1 MSSQLSGALIALLV
15 PVCFG
20 SGMVLARVG
29 LVHVPSGAGNF
40 LSLVVGW
47 TLVASVTAILHPDA
61 LFGVSLGA
69 FGWLAMIG
77 VVNFPIGRF
86 MNFASIKHLGVLK
99 ANPILAMAPIVSAFE
114 GVVFLGERINW
125 AIGAGTLLA
134 VSGVI
139 IVVYGEVTAR
149 GGPASRAPRPAAANA
164 ASGAPRPSTAGAA
177 PDGPAS
183 DALRPATAGAAPG
196 GPASDAPRSATAG
209 AAPGAPRHA
218 TAGATPGG
226 KRPGL
231 IERRPRLIGYLA
243 AAGAAV
249 AYGTVPL
256 LGRIAVTG
264 EADGVP
270 LIGRFASDAA
280 TLPLVSA
287 TYTMLIGFIV
297 MGLFAAPSIPGAL
310 RAPRRALLFV
320 ALGGLA
326 MSTGVSLLYLAL
338 SRAPVVVV
346 SPVFALNAF
355 VALVLA
361 HFFLQR
367 LERITPLLVLGTV
380 FVVAGVVAVII
391 GAEA

>member
-1 MSSQLSGALIALLV
+1 MSTQLSGALIALLV

-40 LSLVVGW
+40 FSLVVGW
-47 TLVASVTAILHPDA
+47 ALVASVTAILYPEA
-61 LFGVSLGA
+61 LFGISLGA

-77 VVNFPIGRF
+77 IVNFPIGRF
-86 MNFASIKHLGVLK
+86 MNFASIRHLGVLK

-114 GVVFLGERINW
+114 GAVFLGERISW
-125 AIGAGTLLA
+125 AIGAGTVLA

-149 GGPASRAPRPAAANA
+149 GG
-164 ASGAPRPSTAGAA
+164 
-177 PDGPAS
+177 
-183 DALRPATAGAAPG
+183 
-196 GPASDAPRSATAG
+196 RSAPVPAVAVAG
-209 AAPGAPRHA
+209 RGAKP
-218 TAGATPGG
+218 
-226 KRPGL
+226 PGL
-231 IERRPRLIGYLA
+231 LERRPRLLGYLA
-243 AAGAAV
+243 AACAAV

-264 EADGVP
+264 EAGNIP
-270 LIGRFASDAA
+270 LIGRFASDAP

-297 MGLFAAPSIPGAL
+297 MGLFASPSIPGAL
-310 RAPRRALLFV
+310 RAPRRSLLFV

-367 LERITPLLVLGTV
+367 LERITPPLVVGTF
-380 FVVAGVVAVII
+380 FVVAGVIAVIL
-391 GAEA
+391 GANA

>member
-149 GGPASRAPRPAAANA
+149 RGPASRAPRPAATGA
-164 ASGAPRPSTAGAA
+164 AAPNAPRHAA
-177 PDGPAS
+177 
-183 DALRPATAGAAPG
+183 T
-196 GPASDAPRSATAG
+196 G
-209 AAPGAPRHA
+209 AAPGAPASSVPRQA
-218 TAGATPGG
+218 AAGATPGA

-231 IERRPRLIGYLA
+231 IERRPQLIGYLA

-287 TYTMLIGFIV
+287 TYTMLVGFIV

-310 RAPRRALLFV
+310 RAPRRALLFI
-320 ALGGLA
+320 ALGGIA

-367 LERITPLLVLGTV
+367 LERITPPLVLGTV

>member
-1 MSSQLSGALIALLV
+1 MSSELSGALIALLV

-29 LVHVPSGAGNF
+29 LVHVPPGAGNF

-47 TLVASVTAILHPDA
+47 ALVASVTVILHPDA

-77 VVNFPIGRF
+77 VVNFPVGRF
-86 MNFASIKHLGVLK
+86 MNFASIKHLGVLR
-99 ANPILAMAPIVSAFE
+99 ANPILAMAPVVSAFE
-114 GVVFLGERINW
+114 GAVFLGERVNW
-125 AIGAGTLLA
+125 RIGAGTALA

-139 IVVYGEVTAR
+139 IVVYAEVTAR
-149 GGPASRAPRPAAANA
+149 GGGVSA
-164 ASGAPRPSTAGAA
+164 GPRPSTA
-177 PDGPAS
+177 DG
-183 DALRPATAGAAPG
+183 RAPG
-196 GPASDAPRSATAG
+196 
-209 AAPGAPRHA
+209 
-218 TAGATPGG
+218 
-226 KRPGL
+226 L
-231 IERRPRLIGYLA
+231 VERRPFLFGYLA
-243 AAGAAV
+243 AASAAV
-249 AYGTVPL
+249 AYGTVPV

-264 EADGVP
+264 EAGNVP
-270 LIGRFASDAA
+270 LIGRFAAEA
-280 TLPLVSA
+280 PTLPLVSA

-297 MGLFAAPSIPGAL
+297 MGLFAAPSVPTAL
-310 RAPRRALLFV
+310 RAPRRALAFV
-320 ALGGLA
+320 AMGGLA

-367 LERITPLLVLGTV
+367 LERVTPPLVIGTV
-380 FVVAGVVAVII
+380 FVVAGVVAVIL
-391 GAEA
+391 GADA

>member
-1 MSSQLSGALIALLV
+1 MSSELSGALIALLV

-29 LVHVPSGAGNF
+29 LVHVPPGAGNF

-47 TLVASVTAILHPDA
+47 ALVASVTVILHPDA

-77 VVNFPIGRF
+77 VVNFPVGRF
-86 MNFASIKHLGVLK
+86 MNFASIKHLGVLR
-99 ANPILAMAPIVSAFE
+99 ANPILAMAPVVSAFE
-114 GVVFLGERINW
+114 GAVFLGERVNW
-125 AIGAGTLLA
+125 RIGAGTALA

-139 IVVYGEVTAR
+139 IVVYAEVTAR
-149 GGPASRAPRPAAANA
+149 SGGVAARP
-164 ASGAPRPSTAGAA
+164 
-177 PDGPAS
+177 
-183 DALRPATAGAAPG
+183 RPATADGRAPG
-196 GPASDAPRSATAG
+196 
-209 AAPGAPRHA
+209 
-218 TAGATPGG
+218 
-226 KRPGL
+226 L
-231 IERRPRLIGYLA
+231 VERRPLLYGYLA
-243 AAGAAV
+243 AASAAV

-264 EADGVP
+264 EAGNVP
-270 LIGRFASDAA
+270 LIGRFAAEA
-280 TLPLVSA
+280 PTLPLVSA

-297 MGLFAAPSIPGAL
+297 MGLFAAPSVPTAL
-310 RAPRRALLFV
+310 RAPRRALAFV
-320 ALGGLA
+320 AMGGLA

-338 SRAPVVVV
+338 SLAPVVVV

-367 LERITPLLVLGTV
+367 LERVTPPLVIGTV
-380 FVVAGVVAVII
+380 LVVAGVVAVIL
-391 GAEA
+391 GADA

>member
-47 TLVASVTAILHPDA
+47 TLVASVTAVLHPDA

-149 GGPASRAPRPAAANA
+149 GGPAS
-164 ASGAPRPSTAGAA
+164 GAPRRAAA
-177 PDGPAS
+177 PAV
-183 DALRPATAGAAPG
+183 
-196 GPASDAPRSATAG
+196 
-209 AAPGAPRHA
+209 PGA
-218 TAGATPGG
+218 

-264 EADGVP
+264 EAEGVP

-367 LERITPLLVLGTV
+367 LERITPMLVLGTV
-380 FVVAGVVAVII
+380 FVVAGVVAVIV

>member
-1 MSSQLSGALIALLV
+1 MSTELSGALIALLV
-15 PVCFG
+15 PLCFG

-29 LVHVPSGAGNF
+29 LVHVPPGAGNF

-47 TLVASVTAILHPDA
+47 ALVASVTAILHPDA
-61 LFGVSLGA
+61 LFGISLGA

-77 VVNFPIGRF
+77 VVNFPVGRF
-86 MNFASIKHLGVLK
+86 MNFASIKHLGVLR
-99 ANPILAMAPIVSAFE
+99 ANPILAMAPVVSAFE
-114 GVVFLGERINW
+114 GAVFLGERVNW
-125 AIGAGTLLA
+125 QIGAGTALA

-139 IVVYGEVTAR
+139 IVVYAEVTAR
-149 GGPASRAPRPAAANA
+149 GGGVSAPR
-164 ASGAPRPSTAGAA
+164 
-177 PDGPAS
+177 
-183 DALRPATAGAAPG
+183 RPATAGGRAPG
-196 GPASDAPRSATAG
+196 LA
-209 AAPGAPRHA
+209 
-218 TAGATPGG
+218 
-226 KRPGL
+226 
-231 IERRPRLIGYLA
+231 ERRPQLFGYLA
-243 AAGAAV
+243 AACAAV

-264 EADGVP
+264 EAGNVP
-270 LIGRFASDAA
+270 IIGRFAAEA
-280 TLPLVSA
+280 PTLPLVSA

-297 MGLFAAPSIPGAL
+297 MGLFAAPSVPTAL
-310 RAPRRALLFV
+310 RAPRRSLAFV
-320 ALGGLA
+320 AMGGLA

-367 LERITPLLVLGTV
+367 LERVTPPLVIGTV
-380 FVVAGVVAVII
+380 LVVAGVVAVIL

>member
-47 TLVASVTAILHPDA
+47 ALVASVTAILYPEA

-149 GGPASRAPRPAAANA
+149 GAPASGAPRPAAA
-164 ASGAPRPSTAGAA
+164 S
-177 PDGPAS
+177 
-183 DALRPATAGAAPG
+183 
-196 GPASDAPRSATAG
+196 
-209 AAPGAPRHA
+209 AAPGAKP
-218 TAGATPGG
+218 
-226 KRPGL
+226 PGL

-243 AAGAAV
+243 AGGAAV

-264 EADGVP
+264 EAEGVP

-367 LERITPLLVLGTV
+367 LERITPPLVLGTV
-380 FVVAGVVAVII
+380 FVVAGVVAVIV

>member
-1 MSSQLSGALIALLV
+1 MSSELSGALIALLV

-29 LVHVPSGAGNF
+29 LVHVPPGAGNF

-47 TLVASVTAILHPDA
+47 ALVASVTVILHPDA

-77 VVNFPIGRF
+77 VVNFPVGRF
-86 MNFASIKHLGVLK
+86 MNFASIKHLGVLR
-99 ANPILAMAPIVSAFE
+99 ANPILAMAPVVSAFE
-114 GVVFLGERINW
+114 GAVFLGERVNW
-125 AIGAGTLLA
+125 RIGAGTALA

-139 IVVYGEVTAR
+139 IVVYAEVTAR
-149 GGPASRAPRPAAANA
+149 GGAI
-164 ASGAPRPSTAGAA
+164 SG
-177 PDGPAS
+177 GP
-183 DALRPATAGAAPG
+183 RPATADGRAPG
-196 GPASDAPRSATAG
+196 
-209 AAPGAPRHA
+209 
-218 TAGATPGG
+218 
-226 KRPGL
+226 L
-231 IERRPRLIGYLA
+231 VERRPLLFGYLA
-243 AAGAAV
+243 AASAAV

-264 EADGVP
+264 EAGNVP
-270 LIGRFASDAA
+270 LIGRFAAEA
-280 TLPLVSA
+280 PTLPLVSA

-297 MGLFAAPSIPGAL
+297 MGLFAAPSVPTAL
-310 RAPRRALLFV
+310 RAPRRALAFV
-320 ALGGLA
+320 AMGGLA

-367 LERITPLLVLGTV
+367 LERVTPPLVIGTV
-380 FVVAGVVAVII
+380 LVVAGVVAVIL
-391 GAEA
+391 GADA

>member
-149 GGPASRAPRPAAANA
+149 RGPASRAPRPAAA
-164 ASGAPRPSTAGAA
+164 SV
-177 PDGPAS
+177 
-183 DALRPATAGAAPG
+183 APG
-196 GPASDAPRSATAG
+196 GKP
-209 AAPGAPRHA
+209 
-218 TAGATPGG
+218 
-226 KRPGL
+226 PGL
-231 IERRPRLIGYLA
+231 IERRPQLIGYLA

-270 LIGRFASDAA
+270 LIGRFASDSA

-320 ALGGLA
+320 ALGGIA

-367 LERITPLLVLGTV
+367 LERITPPLVLGTV

>member
-1 MSSQLSGALIALLV
+1 MSSELSGALIALLV

-29 LVHVPSGAGNF
+29 LVHVPPGAGNF

-47 TLVASVTAILHPDA
+47 ALVASVTVILHPDA

-77 VVNFPIGRF
+77 VVNFPVGRF
-86 MNFASIKHLGVLK
+86 MNFASIKHLGVLR
-99 ANPILAMAPIVSAFE
+99 ANPILAMAPVVSAFE
-114 GVVFLGERINW
+114 GAVFLGERVNW
-125 AIGAGTLLA
+125 RIGAGTALA

-139 IVVYGEVTAR
+139 IVVYAEVTAR
-149 GGPASRAPRPAAANA
+149 GGGVAA
-164 ASGAPRPSTAGAA
+164 
-177 PDGPAS
+177 GP
-183 DALRPATAGAAPG
+183 RPATADGRAPG
-196 GPASDAPRSATAG
+196 
-209 AAPGAPRHA
+209 
-218 TAGATPGG
+218 
-226 KRPGL
+226 L
-231 IERRPRLIGYLA
+231 VERRPLLFGYLA
-243 AAGAAV
+243 AASAAV

-264 EADGVP
+264 EAGNVP
-270 LIGRFASDAA
+270 LIGRFAAEA
-280 TLPLVSA
+280 PTLPLVSA

-297 MGLFAAPSIPGAL
+297 MGLFAAPSVPTAL
-310 RAPRRALLFV
+310 RAPRRALAFV
-320 ALGGLA
+320 AMGGLA

-367 LERITPLLVLGTV
+367 LERVTPPLVIGTV
-380 FVVAGVVAVII
+380 FVVAGVVAVIL
-391 GAEA
+391 GADA

>member
-47 TLVASVTAILHPDA
+47 TLVASVTAVLHPDA

-149 GGPASRAPRPAAANA
+149 GGPASGAPRPAAA
-164 ASGAPRPSTAGAA
+164 P
-177 PDGPAS
+177 
-183 DALRPATAGAAPG
+183 
-196 GPASDAPRSATAG
+196 
-209 AAPGAPRHA
+209 AAPGAKP
-218 TAGATPGG
+218 
-226 KRPGL
+226 PGL

-264 EADGVP
+264 EAEGVP

-346 SPVFALNAF
+346 SPVFALNTF

-367 LERITPLLVLGTV
+367 LERITPMLVLGTV
-380 FVVAGVVAVII
+380 FVVAGVVAVIV

>member
-1 MSSQLSGALIALLV
+1 MSSELSGALIALLV
-15 PVCFG
+15 PLCFG

-29 LVHVPSGAGNF
+29 LVHVPPGAGNF

-47 TLVASVTAILHPDA
+47 ALVASVTVMLHPDA

-77 VVNFPIGRF
+77 VVNFPVGRF
-86 MNFASIKHLGVLK
+86 MNFASIKHLGVLR
-99 ANPILAMAPIVSAFE
+99 ANPILAMAPVVSAFE
-114 GVVFLGERINW
+114 GAVFLGERINW
-125 AIGAGTLLA
+125 EIGAGTALA

-139 IVVYGEVTAR
+139 IVVYAEVTAR
-149 GGPASRAPRPAAANA
+149 GGRVSAPPRPAAA
-164 ASGAPRPSTAGAA
+164 
-177 PDGPAS
+177 DG
-183 DALRPATAGAAPG
+183 RAPG
-196 GPASDAPRSATAG
+196 
-209 AAPGAPRHA
+209 
-218 TAGATPGG
+218 
-226 KRPGL
+226 L
-231 IERRPRLIGYLA
+231 VERRPLLFGYLA
-243 AAGAAV
+243 AASAAV

-264 EADGVP
+264 EAGNVP
-270 LIGRFASDAA
+270 FIGRFAAEA
-280 TLPLVSA
+280 PTLPLVSA

-297 MGLFAAPSIPGAL
+297 MGLFAAPSVPTAL
-310 RAPRRALLFV
+310 RAPRRSLAFV
-320 ALGGLA
+320 AMGGLA

-367 LERITPLLVLGTV
+367 LERVTPPLVIGTV
-380 FVVAGVVAVII
+380 LVVAGVVAVIL
-391 GAEA
+391 GAVS

>member
-47 TLVASVTAILHPDA
+47 TLVASVTAVLHPDA

-164 ASGAPRPSTAGAA
+164 APSAPRPSTASAAPDAPRPSTAGAA
-177 PDGPAS
+177 PSAP
-183 DALRPATAGAAPG
+183 RPSTAGAA
-196 GPASDAPRSATAG
+196 
-209 AAPGAPRHA
+209 
-218 TAGATPGG
+218 PGG